1 MSHRGKAKKAGLRL
15 VGWSLLGLVL
25 LLLGGMLAT
34 LVGSV
39 IAALA
44 AAFITVWI
52 AFAIFTVC
60 FFRDP
65 TPIVPTDPNAIVAPA
80 HGKVDC
86 IEEVEELEFLGGKC
100 RRVSTFLSVF
110 DVHVQNAPLAGTVVH
125 LRHTP
130 GQFLNA
136 MNRES
141 GLLNENVLIGFES
154 RERSGERI
162 AVRLIAGLIARRIVP
177 WISVRD
183 VLERGER
190 MSLIQFG
197 SRVDIYVPLS
207 AKICVNLGDRVKGGE
222 TTIAL
227 RG

>member
-1 MSHRGKAKKAGLRL
+1 MSHRGKAKKAGLKL

-25 LLLGGMLAT
+25 LLGGGLLAAF
-34 LVGSV
+34 VGSLV
-39 IAALA
+39 AAIATIIIVAWM
-44 AAFITVWI
+44 V
-52 AFAIFTVC
+52 FAIFTVC

-65 TPIVPTDPNAIVAPA
+65 TPIVPTDPKAIVAPA

-86 IEEVEELEFLGGKC
+86 IEEAEEKDFVGGKC
-100 RRVSTFLSVF
+100 LRISTFLSIF
-110 DVHVQNAPLAGTVVH
+110 DVHVQNAPLAGTVSF

-141 GLLNENVLIGFES
+141 GLRNENVLVGFES
-154 RERSGERI
+154 REQAGERI

-177 WISVRD
+177 WIVLHE

-197 SRVDIYVPLS
+197 SRVDVYVPLS
-207 AKICVNLGDRVKGGE
+207 AKVCVNLGDRVRGGE
-222 TTIAL
+222 TIIA
-227 RG
+227 RRA

>member
-1 MSHRGKAKKAGLRL
+1 MSHRGKARKAGLRL

-25 LLLGGMLAT
+25 VLLGGLLASF
-34 LVGSV
+34 VGSL

-44 AAFITVWI
+44 TLFFGAWVV
-52 AFAIFTVC
+52 FAIFTVC

-65 TPIVPTDPNAIVAPA
+65 TPIVPTDPKAIVSPA

-86 IEEVEELEFLGGKC
+86 IEETDEIEFVGGRC
-100 RRVSTFLSVF
+100 RRVSTFLSIF
-110 DVHVQNAPLAGTVVH
+110 DVHVQNAPIAGIIA
-125 LRHTP
+125 LSRHKP

-154 RERSGERI
+154 REQAGERI

-177 WISVRD
+177 WIALHD

-190 MSLIQFG
+190 ISLIQFG
-197 SRVDIYVPLS
+197 SRVDLYVPLS
-207 AKICVNLGDRVKGGE
+207 AKVCVNLGDRVRGGE
-222 TTIAL
+222 TIVAM
-227 RG
+227 RV

>member
-1 MSHRGKAKKAGLRL
+1 MRIA
-15 VGWSLLGLVL
+15 GWSLLGLVL
-25 LLLGGMLAT
+25 VLLGGFLAT
-34 LVGSV
+34 FVGSV
-39 IAALA
+39 IAALTALFVA
-44 AAFITVWI
+44 AWI
-52 AFAIFTVC
+52 LFAIFTVC

-65 TPIVPTDPNAIVAPA
+65 SPIVPADPNAIVAPA

-86 IEEVEELEFLGGKC
+86 IEEIEEPEFMGGKC
-100 RRVSTFLSVF
+100 RRISTFLSVF
-110 DVHVQNAPLAGTVVH
+110 DVHVQNAPIAGTVAF

-141 GLLNENVLIGFES
+141 SLLNENVLIGFES
-154 RERSGERI
+154 RERAGERI
-162 AVRLIAGLIARRIVP
+162 GVRLIAGLIARRIVP
-177 WISVRD
+177 WIALRD
-183 VLERGER
+183 ALDQGER

-222 TTIAL
+222 TTMAM
-227 RG
+227 RT